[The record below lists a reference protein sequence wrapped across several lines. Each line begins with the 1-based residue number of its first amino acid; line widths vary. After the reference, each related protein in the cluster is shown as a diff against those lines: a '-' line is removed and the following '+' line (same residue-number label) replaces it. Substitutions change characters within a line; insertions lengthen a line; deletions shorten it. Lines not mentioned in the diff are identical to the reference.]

1 MCEPFNYSLILHE
14 HQFLDQLEGCVA
26 MSKRLSE
33 KDGFRIVETSPIP
46 KKAVMINGL
55 PDVGLVGL
63 LAASH
68 IISSL
73 KLAEVGSLESDLL
86 PPMIVLHGGIPKSP
100 VRIFAGKSL
109 VVVISETAIPVS
121 LLRPLAN
128 DLVEWAQ
135 SNSTELVLSLGG
147 MAVANRQDID
157 APKVFAAIS
166 EKKLES
172 KLNGAAEVLEEGY
185 IVGAYGLLLRRC
197 AEASVPAITLL
208 TQSYYNYPDPVAAG
222 ASLNAVNKILGLSID
237 VSELLRR
244 GEEIRLRSKDMMH
257 RTQEE
262 LTKMN
267 KSHEYD
273 LPPLYG

>member
-1 MCEPFNYSLILHE
+1 M
-14 HQFLDQLEGCVA
+14 
-26 MSKRLSE
+26 RLSNRPST
-33 KDGFRIVETSPIP
+33 KDSFRIVETEIIP
-46 KKAVMINGL
+46 KKPVVINGL

-73 KLAEVGSLESDLL
+73 KLKEVGSIESDLL
-86 PPMIVLHGGIPKSP
+86 PPMIVLHGGLPKSP
-100 VRIFAGKSL
+100 MRIFADDSM
-109 VVVISETAIPVS
+109 VVIIAETVVPVS
-121 LLRPLAN
+121 LLRPLA
-128 DLVEWAQ
+128 DGLVDWAQ
-135 SNSTELVLSLGG
+135 SKGTQLLLSLGG

-157 APKVFAAIS
+157 APKVFAAFS
-166 EKKLES
+166 EKGLEPRL
-172 KLNGAAEVLEEGY
+172 KGAAEVLEEGY
-185 IVGAYGLLLRRC
+185 IVGAYGLILRKC
-197 AEASVPAITLL
+197 AEASLPAITLL
-208 TQSYYNYPDPVAAG
+208 TQSHYNYPDPEAA
-222 ASLNAVNKILGLSID
+222 AAVLSVVNKILDLKVD

-262 LTKMN
+262 MVRMN

>member
-1 MCEPFNYSLILHE
+1 
-14 HQFLDQLEGCVA
+14 

-33 KDGFRIVETSPIP
+33 EDGFRIVETAPIP
-46 KKAVMINGL
+46 KKAVMITGL

-73 KLAEVGSLESDLL
+73 KLDEVGSLESDLL
-86 PPMIVLHGGIPKSP
+86 PPMIVVHGGIPKPP
-100 VRIFAGKSL
+100 VRIFAGKAL
-109 VVVISETAIPVS
+109 VVLISETVIPIP

-128 DLVEWAQ
+128 GLVEWAQ
-135 SNSTELVLSLGG
+135 TNSTELMLSLGG

-166 EKKLES
+166 EKRLES

-197 AEASVPAITLL
+197 VEASVPAITLL
-208 TQSYYNYPDPVAAG
+208 TQSYYNHPDPVAAA
-222 ASLNAVNKILGLSID
+222 ASLTAVNKVLGLRVD
-237 VSELLRR
+237 VSELLGR
-244 GEEIRLRSKDMMH
+244 GEELRLRSKDMMH

-267 KSHEYD
+267 KTHEYD